1 MEWIAY
7 CVSCPD
13 SCVIEISFQ
22 AGDMGEMNWILS
34 SFCCQAST
42 LALLPAQ
49 CFWLCWVYLWDWC
62 NNKVKSS
69 PLCACLTK
77 SLCQGPWKV
86 KEPRHS
92 LIASVFLSGSSGHKA
107 LRFSFLPLLLVLQ
120 QSLTCCISLGKLVNL
135 SELCFVIY
143 KTELCFVTYYAV
155 SNVKWLAYGSPLKI

>member
-1 MEWIAY
+1 MSVEWIAY

-13 SCVIEISFQ
+13 FCLIEISFQ
-22 AGDMGEMNWILS
+22 AGDMEEMNWILS

-62 NNKVKSS
+62 NNKVKPS

-86 KEPRHS
+86 REPRHS
-92 LIASVFLSGSSGHKA
+92 LTASVSLIGSSESKA
-107 LRFSFLPLLLVLQ
+107 LRSSFLPLLLVLQ
-120 QSLTCCISLGKLVNL
+120 QFLTDCMSLGILVNL
-135 SELCFVIY
+135 SELGFVVC
-143 KTELCFVTYYAV
+143 KTDVMIV
-155 SNVKWLAYGSPLKI
+155 LATQYQM